1 MADLKHII
9 VFRLSAMGD
18 VAMTVPVLRALT
30 EQHHNIRVTVV
41 SRPLFKPFFKDLDR
55 VDFFSIDVKK
65 RHKGFQGLL
74 RLFTDLRKLKVDY
87 FADFHNVL
95 RSRIVG
101 TLFKLA
107 GVKVATLDKG
117 RAGRKAL
124 TKLENKVFEPLP
136 TMFENHCKTLSKLG
150 FTVSL
155 ENPKFPAQ
163 EKLVSELLPFTG
175 EKNTKWIGIAPFAQ
189 YSSKVY
195 PLDLM
200 QNVIDTLAE
209 REKSTILLFGGGEKE
224 IALLNQLK
232 RDNYNVIVMAG
243 KVKLEAELNLIQH
256 LDLMLSMDSGN
267 AHMAAMLGVKVVTL
281 WGATHPYAGF
291 SPFNQPMCNCIT
303 ADRDQYPLL
312 PTSIFGNKEVE
323 GYADAMR
330 TIKPET
336 VCEKIITILQQEN

>member
-1 MADLKHII
+1 
-9 VFRLSAMGD
+9 MGD

-323 GYADAMR
+323 GYADVMR

>member
-323 GYADAMR
+323 GYADVMR